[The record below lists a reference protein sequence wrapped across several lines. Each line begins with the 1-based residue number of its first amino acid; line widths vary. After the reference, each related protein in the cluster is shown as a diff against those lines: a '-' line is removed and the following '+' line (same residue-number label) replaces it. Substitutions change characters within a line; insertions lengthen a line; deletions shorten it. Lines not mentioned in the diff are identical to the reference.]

1 MRYFPEASGKRMF
14 SRGFWEIFPQPSE
27 KVASEM
33 WATGKGPISF
43 QRWFDMNIC
52 AQIISYVMTNLS
64 DDSNLQEETTKS
76 LPKVNFGDSSYVLL
90 NFSFQGFNCQ
100 SFCRRLFLK
109 TFCLFSFYKSLNRI
123 PFRNEFIISEFPISK
138 IASCSPVALLTLLGD
153 RATAFNLP

>member
-1 MRYFPEASGKRMF
+1 
-14 SRGFWEIFPQPSE
+14 
-27 KVASEM
+27 
-33 WATGKGPISF
+33 
-43 QRWFDMNIC
+43 MNIC

-76 LPKVNFGDSSYVLL
+76 LPNVNFGDSSYVLL

-123 PFRNEFIISEFPISK
+123 PFRNEFINSEFPISK

-153 RATAFNLP
+153 RATAFNLPKFMMSESACHCSKLKHFCCEFIQLDTMYGASCVN